1 MQTYSTEEWKFIL
14 EFEVKRN
21 GEGLWGQ
28 IFVDNLGEIRSMIY
42 EHHFDKWLP
51 SLCEADEK
59 LSSTKCYEWS
69 LNAMVTVFEIDG
81 YMGRSYA
88 LKMIW
93 ILEMIPSRF
102 KDAGC

>member
-69 LNAMVTVFEIDG
+69 LNAMVTVNLWDWWLYGQVICIEDDLNFGDDPI
-81 YMGRSYA
+81 
-88 LKMIW
+88 
-93 ILEMIPSRF
+93 
-102 KDAGC
+102 